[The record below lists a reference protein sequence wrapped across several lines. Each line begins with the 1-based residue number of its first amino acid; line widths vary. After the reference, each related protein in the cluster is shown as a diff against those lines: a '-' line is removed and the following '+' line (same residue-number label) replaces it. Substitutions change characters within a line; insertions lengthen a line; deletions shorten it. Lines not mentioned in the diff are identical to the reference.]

1 MARTPPLSDDKS
13 CPSSRKTCLRWC
25 RTSPGN
31 CGRKSLLF
39 GSCLNALIPSIR
51 RRNFHHS
58 CKICQ
63 LSFDLVK
70 KNERFSCFHLANFP
84 FENETPFYFGIGFL
98 ENCRTDCNQNLPSSF
113 SSYELTIYQKRMNF
127 HHRSAMLLLI
137 KLFLYVFVI
146 FFCSLWWISE
156 PPVSFESPL
165 LQFCFL
171 ILLLKFSLPVSSN

>member
-1 MARTPPLSDDKS
+1 MVFPGGISLLSENENAPPQNKWNMQN
-13 CPSSRKTCLRWC
+13 LRWC
-25 RTSPGN
+25 LTNPGN

-39 GSCLNALIPSIR
+39 GSCLNALFPSIR

-98 ENCRTDCNQNLPSSF
+98 ENCRTDCNQNLPRSF
-113 SSYELTIYQKRMNF
+113 SS
-127 HHRSAMLLLI
+127 
-137 KLFLYVFVI
+137 
-146 FFCSLWWISE
+146 
-156 PPVSFESPL
+156 
-165 LQFCFL
+165 
-171 ILLLKFSLPVSSN
+171 

>member
-1 MARTPPLSDDKS
+1 MTLLLKHASIRPGYPGLGCLHLWCNNHAS
-13 CPSSRKTCLRWC
+13 CLALPNSGVLRWC

-39 GSCLNALIPSIR
+39 GSCLNALFPSIR

-70 KNERFSCFHLANFP
+70 KNERFSCFLLANFP

-98 ENCRTDCNQNLPSSF
+98 ENCRTDCNKNLPS
-113 SSYELTIYQKRMNF
+113 
-127 HHRSAMLLLI
+127 
-137 KLFLYVFVI
+137 
-146 FFCSLWWISE
+146 
-156 PPVSFESPL
+156 
-165 LQFCFL
+165 
-171 ILLLKFSLPVSSN
+171 